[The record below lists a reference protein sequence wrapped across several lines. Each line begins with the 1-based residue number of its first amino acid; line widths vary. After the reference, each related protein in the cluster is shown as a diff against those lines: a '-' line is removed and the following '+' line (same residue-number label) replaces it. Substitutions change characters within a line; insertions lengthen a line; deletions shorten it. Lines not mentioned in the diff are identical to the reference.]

1 MTRALL
7 IACVVLLAS
16 KIAAFGQA
24 YIDQN
29 LVAAARKALAAEV
42 STNAVAKALEKG
54 LWNSLIPMT
63 RCLSPALCSQQPP
76 AFVRN
81 DSQSP
86 LAYGLKMFVAARSA
100 VLGQSTGNGSY
111 SNTTREYISSLGT
124 VTSIPSEVLV
134 SGRSMFSGCWRALV
148 IPGIRQ

>member
-42 STNAVAKALEKG
+42 STNDVAKA
-54 LWNSLIPMT
+54 
-63 RCLSPALCSQQPP
+63 
-76 AFVRN
+76 
-81 DSQSP
+81 
-86 LAYGLKMFVAARSA
+86 
-100 VLGQSTGNGSY
+100 
-111 SNTTREYISSLGT
+111 
-124 VTSIPSEVLV
+124 
-134 SGRSMFSGCWRALV
+134 
-148 IPGIRQ
+148 